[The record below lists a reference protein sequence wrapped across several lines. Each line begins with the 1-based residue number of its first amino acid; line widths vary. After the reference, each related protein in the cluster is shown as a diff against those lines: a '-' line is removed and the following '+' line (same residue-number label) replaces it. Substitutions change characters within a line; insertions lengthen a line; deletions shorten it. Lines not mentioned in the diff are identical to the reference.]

1 MKKIKV
7 YISSAMTG
15 RPGFNYLAFNEKAEE
30 LRNLGFDVINPT
42 KIGEEYGFGRPHS
55 FYMRKALEML
65 LGADIL
71 LVFGNIAGSR
81 GVEFEVTV
89 AKMLDIPIWR
99 EVAND

>member
-15 RPGFNYLAFNEKAEE
+15 RTGFNYPAFNEKAEE
-30 LRNLGFDVINPT
+30 LRNLGFDVINPAD
-42 KIGEEYGFGRPHS
+42 IGEEYGFGMPHS

-99 EVAND
+99 EAAND